1 LRVVICLGAA
11 AREEIA
17 VRVATLDDIP
27 AIRALILLS
36 VAGLQADTYSTEQ
49 RAGAMGSVYGTDR
62 QMIADGTYF
71 VIERDGEVAAC
82 GGWSWRRTAFGG
94 DGGMAKDDTP
104 LDPKTEPA
112 RIRAFFVDPNC
123 ARQGLGTLILQ
134 ECERRARAMGFLR
147 MEMTSTLAGIP
158 FYLRY
163 GYAEKEKLSL
173 PLASG
178 VTLPVVRMEKAL

>member
-1 LRVVICLGAA
+1 M
-11 AREEIA
+11 
-17 VRVATLDDIP
+17 LDDIP
-27 AIRALILLS
+27 AIRELILLS
-36 VAGLQADTYSTEQ
+36 VAGLQAETYSAEQ

-71 VIERDGEVAAC
+71 VIERDGKLAAC

-104 LDPKTEPA
+104 LDPKKEPA
-112 RIRAFFVDPNC
+112 RIRAFFVDPKY
-123 ARQGLGTLILQ
+123 ARQGLASQILA
-134 ECERRARAMGFLR
+134 ECEQRARAMGFLA

-158 FYLRY
+158 FYLRH
-163 GYAEKEKLSL
+163 GYAEKEELDL
-173 PLASG
+173 PLTNS